1 MQDSALSLPDIT
13 CEDNR
18 LMEKNKNHFAIIMAG
33 GIGTRFWP
41 SSRSNYPKQ
50 FLDILGTGSSLLQ
63 LTYKRFLQHFEKD
76 NIFIVTNIGY
86 TGLVAQQL
94 PDINPACVLGEPTA
108 KNTAA
113 CIAFAS
119 SKIHQVNPNAICV
132 IAPSDHL
139 ILDEATFMHH
149 IHSAI
154 TYASTHNS
162 LITLGIRP
170 NRPDTGYG
178 YIQYI
183 DEGQTNNI
191 YKVKTFTEKPTLE
204 IAQTFLDSGDFL
216 WNAGIFV
223 WSGTSIRDAFKEYLP
238 EQYALFNEASEYYG
252 TPEEAAQI
260 QRIYEQ
266 CRSISI
272 DYGIME
278 KASNVY
284 VIPSDFGWSDL
295 GTWTSLYEISDKDAH
310 GNVVKGKNV
319 FVYDTKDCMV
329 SASGKEGR
337 LVVVKSAQ
345 NLIIVDTQDVLM
357 ICDKS
362 QEQEVKQIVTDIKLK
377 FDEKYT

>member
-1 MQDSALSLPDIT
+1 
-13 CEDNR
+13 
-18 LMEKNKNHFAIIMAG
+18 MEKNKNHYAIIMAG
-33 GIGTRFWP
+33 GVGSRFWP

-50 FLDILGTGSSLLQ
+50 FLDILGTGNSLLQ
-63 LTYKRFLQHFEKD
+63 LTYKRFLKHFEAS
-76 NIFIVTNIGY
+76 NIFIVTNIAY
-86 TGLVAQQL
+86 TNLVLEQL
-94 PDINPACVLGEPTA
+94 PGIDPACILGEPTA

-119 SKIHQVNPNAICV
+119 SKINKINTHSVCV
-132 IAPSDHL
+132 VAPSDHL
-139 ILDEATFMHH
+139 ILDEAQFMTY
-149 IHSAI
+149 IESAMA
-154 TYASTHNS
+154 YAQKNES

-183 DEGQTNNI
+183 DEGQSTNI

-223 WSGTSIRDAFKEYLP
+223 WSGKSIRNAFKEYLP
-238 EQYALFNEASEYYG
+238 EQYALFNEASQYYG
-252 TPEEAAQI
+252 TPNEAAEV
-260 QRIYEQ
+260 QRTYEQ

-295 GTWTSLYEISDKDAH
+295 GTWTSLYEVSDKDKH

-319 FVYDTKDCMV
+319 YAYDTKDCMI
-329 SASGKEGR
+329 SANGKDGR
-337 LVVVKSAQ
+337 LVVVKSAT
-345 NLIIVDTQDVLM
+345 NLIIVDTPDVLM
-357 ICDKS
+357 ICDKN
-362 QEQEVKQIVTDIKLK
+362 QEQEVKQIVNDIKLK

>member
-1 MQDSALSLPDIT
+1 
-13 CEDNR
+13 
-18 LMEKNKNHFAIIMAG
+18 MEKNKNHYAIIMAG
-33 GIGTRFWP
+33 GVGTRFWP
-41 SSRSNYPKQ
+41 YSRSSYPKQ

-63 LTYKRFLQHFEKD
+63 LTYKRFSKHFLKE
-76 NIFIVTNIGY
+76 NIYVVTNQAYI
-86 TGLVAQQL
+86 GLVKSQI
-94 PDINPACVLGEPTA
+94 PDISDHCVLGEPSA

-119 SKIHQVNPNAICV
+119 SKIHKTNTHSICV
-132 IAPSDHL
+132 VAPSDHL
-139 ILDEATFMHH
+139 ILDESQFMEHLNG
-149 IHSAI
+149 AME
-154 TYASTHNS
+154 YAQKNDA

-183 DEGQTNNI
+183 DEGQDNNI

-204 IAQTFLDSGDFL
+204 IAETFLESGDFL

-223 WSGTSIRDAFKEYLP
+223 WSGSSIRNSFKEYLP
-238 EQYALFNEASEYYG
+238 EQYALFHEASKYYG
-252 TPEEAAQI
+252 TPEEAVQI
-260 QRIYEQ
+260 QKIYEQ

-295 GTWTSLYEISDKDAH
+295 GTWTSLYEVSDKDER
-310 GNVVKGKNV
+310 GNVIKGKNI
-319 FVYDTKDCMV
+319 FAYDTDDCMI
-329 SASGKEGR
+329 SASTKDR
-337 LVVVKSAQ
+337 LVVVKSTS
-345 NLIIVDTQDVLM
+345 NLIIVDTPDVLM
-357 ICDKS
+357 VCDKS
-362 QEQEVKQIVTDIKLK
+362 KEQEVKQIVTDIKLK